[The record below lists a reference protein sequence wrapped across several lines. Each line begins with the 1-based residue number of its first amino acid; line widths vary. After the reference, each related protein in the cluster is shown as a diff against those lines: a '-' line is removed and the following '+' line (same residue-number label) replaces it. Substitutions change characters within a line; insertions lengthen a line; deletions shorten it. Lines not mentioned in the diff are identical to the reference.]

1 MALQKGFL
9 VRLSYHIEPPPHM
22 LVPINQ
28 NAKRKTQNAKR
39 KTQRDKYCERSQKRF
54 ISVPNVINL

>member
-1 MALQKGFL
+1 MALPKGFL

-39 KTQRDKYCERSQKRF
+39 KE
-54 ISVPNVINL
+54 INTVREVKKDSYPCQML

>member
-28 NAKRKTQNAKR
+28 NAKRKTQNAIR
-39 KTQRDKYCERSQKRF
+39 KE
-54 ISVPNVINL
+54 INTVREVKKDSYPCQML